1 MMIQNC
7 SSFLYPSIMC
17 KNNIMVKMDETMF
30 LLFFSFREAG
40 NWNLGISFFPD
51 NWTNQGVPVLR
62 NLLAG
67 NCFLFDVFL
76 LVKSDRLKCPEG
88 TRILPITNRK
98 KFCHECFLRTRYY
111 VCNKFNIWPQRKDKF
126 IKFPSTFK
134 GLRRSTQ
141 ENLSL
146 KSRVEK

>member
-1 MMIQNC
+1 MIQNC
-7 SSFLYPSIMC
+7 LSFLYPSIMC

-30 LLFFSFREAG
+30 LLLFLSEKLVTGILVFSSFATIGQIRGWQFWEILWLEMAFYLTYFFWLEVIYSNALREHFSLLTAK
-40 NWNLGISFFPD
+40 
-51 NWTNQGVPVLR
+51 R
-62 NLLAG
+62 N
-67 NCFLFDVFL
+67 
-76 LVKSDRLKCPEG
+76 
-88 TRILPITNRK
+88 
-98 KFCHECFLRTRYY
+98 FCHECFLRTRYY